1 MPKIVDREAKKK
13 ALARSAAIAL
23 ATHGYGTVTLTH
35 MAREAGCTTGTLGY
49 YFDGKDD
56 LVAAALRVTFDRLE
70 ERLDKDRDGKE
81 GFLAIIEEIL
91 PVDELRRLE
100 CRMWVNFWAHASYLD
115 SLRALN
121 AELSA
126 SWTALL
132 TESLRHSLPELDAM
146 PKRRVQTLAA
156 TTLSLLHGLIVQSVV
171 QPATFDLAY
180 IREILAHYIE
190 DLKAAHR
197 NAA

>member
-91 PVDELRRLE
+91 PIDELRRLE
-100 CRMWVNFWAHASYLD
+100 CRMWVNFWAHASYSD

-121 AELSA
+121 AELST
-126 SWTALL
+126 SWSSLL
-132 TESLRHSLPELDAM
+132 TESLRHSLPKLDSM
-146 PKRRVQTLAA
+146 SKRRVQTLAA
-156 TTLSLLHGLIVQSVV
+156 TTLSLVHGLIVQSVV
-171 QPATFDLAY
+171 QPTTFDLAY
-180 IREILAHYIE
+180 IREILSQYIE
-190 DLKAAHR
+190 DLKASHR